1 MTILRPQWE
10 VTEQGGGGEGGF
22 NLRHQVERPTD
33 GTERWR
39 WGLGTGRVRDQ
50 SGAGGMPAIF
60 PKFLPTV
67 ALSTPPLSLPSE
79 LAFSE
84 DPALN
89 WSKRSALH
97 LAFPEATA
105 QR

>member
-1 MTILRPQWE
+1 MTILRQQWE
-10 VTEQGGGGEGGF
+10 VTEQGGGEGGF

-33 GTERWR
+33 GTTLAVGSGGWQSQGSIWR
-39 WGLGTGRVRDQ
+39 RGNAC
-50 SGAGGMPAIF
+50 S
-60 PKFLPTV
+60 LPEV
-67 ALSTPPLSLPSE
+67 PSNSCSLHPPLSLPSE

-105 QR
+105 ER